1 MKTIVTST
9 ASGPNSPKYLL
20 GVPTTE
26 PQFMKGGSTGVVG
39 NSRSGTQSSRVPIAQ
54 QPPRLQKQLLAQQQQ
69 QQGSS
74 QPTLWSENATPQI
87 LSKPSASQQKLLW
100 PYSLQQQSE
109 QNLSKSDSNS
119 SVHSAQSDT
128 SPGKVGAQQPS
139 QQTSEVQRSQLE
151 KQSPSNFMNMP
162 AVTSDYRYS

>member
-1 MKTIVTST
+1 
-9 ASGPNSPKYLL
+9 
-20 GVPTTE
+20 
-26 PQFMKGGSTGVVG
+26 MKGGSTGVVG
-39 NSRSGTQSSRVPIAQ
+39 NTRSGSQSSRVPIAQ

-109 QNLSKSDSNS
+109 QNVSKSESNS
-119 SVHSAQSDT
+119 SVHSAQSET
-128 SPGKVGAQQPS
+128 SPGKVGSQPS

-151 KQSPSNFMNMP
+151 KQSPSSYMNMP
-162 AVTSDYRYS
+162 TVTSDYR